1 MQYYDKSKS
10 FSIFVELFS
19 TYFISIS
26 PSNVNLQIQKFRAFM
41 IRHLPC
47 LLFVFLITSGLAQNQ
62 KKQYQIKRIN
72 ESAKIDGELN
82 DSVWRDL
89 DVATNFTQFTPN
101 LNLAATSDRKTEVKL
116 YYNDKAVFVSAK
128 LYDDPEKIMSQNTIR
143 DEFGQTDYFTLV
155 LNPNNDA
162 QNDTQF
168 IVFSSGTQADA
179 LSSPSIGQD
188 FGWNA
193 VWESAVQKTSF
204 GWQLEMKIPYRTLR
218 FPKADIQTWGVQFR
232 RYFRRERSE
241 YAWNPIDR
249 TRGYEGLYHGEM
261 VGIQDLEPPLR
272 LNLYPFTTGIV
283 NTIGDDT
290 STDFK
295 LGMDLK
301 YGVTD
306 NLTLDATLI
315 PDFSQ
320 ARFDDVVLNLGPFEQ
335 TFAEQRQF
343 FTEGID
349 LFTKGNLFFSRRVGS
364 APIGSVELEDDE
376 ALINRP
382 NEVELINAIKM
393 SGRLKSGLGIGVFN
407 AVTESTKA
415 TVVDTLE
422 NMQRQVEVEPIS
434 NYNILV
440 VDQQFNKNSS
450 VSLINTNVTRS
461 GSARDAN
468 VTGALF
474 DLINNSNSYKLAGEL
489 KMSHI
494 NDINDEVTGFSSAL
508 EIAKISNQYQFA
520 LGHTYADEKYDINDL
535 GLLLRNNFNNFSAN
549 ASYRIFEPTDNFQSY
564 SLSFSSVYKQLA
576 SPNTYTGLELAASF
590 FANSLQLDTYGF
602 NIGIEPG
609 RQFDYFE
616 PRVDGR
622 FFIYENFSNF
632 GGFLSSNYNRTFAI
646 DIRANANT
654 FFEEARESYG
664 YNFNVE
670 PRVRFNDYFFM
681 VYGFTYDQRIKDRGF
696 SNFLEQEPIFGQRDR
711 SIIINSI
718 SANYNFNPFHGLKL
732 QLRHY
737 WDTVLYDRF
746 MYNLN
751 PDGRLSENRDLP
763 KSALPNNP
771 DINFSTW
778 NLDLNYSWQFAPG
791 SFLTALYRN
800 QLFTNTDAAA
810 ENFENT
816 FTDLFRQDIQHTVSV
831 RLQYFFD
838 VNTVKSMFSSD
849 KS

>member
-1 MQYYDKSKS
+1 MIERIVY
-10 FSIFVELFS
+10 LF
-19 TYFISIS
+19 
-26 PSNVNLQIQKFRAFM
+26 
-41 IRHLPC
+41 
-47 LLFVFLITSGLAQNQ
+47 LFLVLTTGIAQE
-62 KKQYQIKRIN
+62 KKQYTILRQ
-72 ESAKIDGELN
+72 EQSAKIDGILE
-82 DSVWRDL
+82 DDVWQYL
-89 DVATNFTQFTPN
+89 DVATGFVQFTPN
-101 LNLAATSDRKTEVKL
+101 IDLKATSDRRTEVKL
-116 YYNDKAVFVSAK
+116 FYNDQGIFVSAK
-128 LYDDPEKIMSQNTIR
+128 LFDDPSKMMNQSTFR

-179 LSSPSIGQD
+179 VSSPSIGQD

-193 VWESAVQKTSF
+193 VWESAVKKTSF
-204 GWQLEMKIPYRTLR
+204 GWQLEMKIPYQTLR
-218 FPKADIQTWGVQFR
+218 FPKTEVQTWGVQFR

-249 TRGYEGLYHGEM
+249 TKGYEGLYHGELL
-261 VGIQDLEPPLR
+261 GIKELQPPLR

-283 NTIGDDT
+283 NTIGDQT

-301 YGVTD
+301 YGITD

-364 APIGSVELEDDE
+364 APTGNAELEE
-376 ALINRP
+376 
-382 NEVELINAIKM
+382 NEILDNTPQEVGLINAFKM
-393 SGRLKSGLGIGVFN
+393 SGRLKNGLGIGVFN
-407 AVTESTKA
+407 AVTEA
-415 TVVDTLE
+415 TQATIIDTLD
-422 NMQRQVEVEPIS
+422 NTGRQTELEPLA

-440 VDQQFNKNSS
+440 VDQQFNRNSS

-461 GSARDAN
+461 GSARNAN

-474 DLINNSNSYKLAGEL
+474 DLINKNNSYRLAGEM

-494 NDINDEVTGFSSAL
+494 REAEENTTGFSSAF
-508 EIAKISNQYQFA
+508 EFAKISDQYQFA
-520 LGHTYADEKYDINDL
+520 LGHDYADRDYDINDM
-535 GLLLRNNFNNFSAN
+535 GLLLRNNFNNFRAE
-549 ASYRIFEPTDNFQSY
+549 ASYRIFEPTDKFQSY
-564 SLSFSSVYKQLA
+564 TLSLSSLYKQLA
-576 SPNTYTGLELAASF
+576 SPNTYTGLEFGANF

-602 NIGIEPG
+602 NINMEPG

-622 FFIYENFSNF
+622 FFIYENFTNF
-632 GGFLSSNYNRTFAI
+632 GGFLSSNYNRKFAI

-654 FFEEARESYG
+654 FFESGRESYG
-664 YNFNVE
+664 YNINIE
-670 PRVRFNDYFFM
+670 PRVRFNDFFFM
-681 VYGFTYDQRIKDRGF
+681 VYSFTYDNRINDRGF
-696 SNFLEQEPIFGQRDR
+696 ASFVGNEPIFGERDR
-711 SIIINSI
+711 EILTNSI
-718 SANYNFNPFHGLKL
+718 SANYNFNPYHGLKL

-737 WDTVLYDRF
+737 WDTVLYDDF

-751 PDGRLSENRDLP
+751 PNGRLSVNPNLP
-763 KSALPNNP
+763 KSALTNSP

-778 NLDLNYSWQFAPG
+778 NLDLNYSWEFAPG
-791 SFLTALYRN
+791 SFITALYRN
-800 QLFTNTDAAA
+800 QLFSNTIEAR
-810 ENFENT
+810 ENFEAT
-816 FTDLFRQDIQHTVSV
+816 FANLFQQDIQHTVSI
-831 RLQYFFD
+831 RLQYFLD
-838 VNTVKSMFSSD
+838 VNSAKSAFKAE

>member
-1 MQYYDKSKS
+1 MFRHSVYLL
-10 FSIFVELFS
+10 IFL
-19 TYFISIS
+19 
-26 PSNVNLQIQKFRAFM
+26 
-41 IRHLPC
+41 
-47 LLFVFLITSGLAQNQ
+47 TSLTVIAQD
-62 KKQYQIKRIN
+62 KKQYQITRQN

-82 DSVWRDL
+82 DDVWQNL
-89 DVATNFTQFTPN
+89 EVATNFTQFTPN

-116 YYNDKAVFVSAK
+116 YYNDKAVFVSAR
-128 LYDDPEKIMSQNTIR
+128 LYDDPNKIMSQNTIR

-218 FPKADIQTWGVQFR
+218 FPKTDIQTWGVQFR

-249 TRGYEGLYHGEM
+249 TKGYEGLYHGKLI
-261 VGIQDLEPPLR
+261 GIQDLKPPLR

-283 NTIGDDT
+283 NTIGDET
-290 STDFK
+290 TTDFK
-295 LGMDLK
+295 LGMDVK
-301 YGVTD
+301 YGITD

-320 ARFDDVVLNLGPFEQ
+320 ARFDNVVLNLGPFEQ

-343 FTEGID
+343 FTEGVD

-376 ALINRP
+376 ELIDRP
-382 NEVELINAIKM
+382 SEVELINAVKM
-393 SGRLKSGLGIGVFN
+393 SGRLKSGLGIGIFN
-407 AVTESTKA
+407 AVTESTNA
-415 TVVDTLE
+415 TVLDTIQNE
-422 NMQRQVEVEPIS
+422 ARSIEVEPLS

-474 DLINNSNSYKLAGEL
+474 NLINDSNSYRLAGEL

-494 NDINDEVTGFSSAL
+494 SDIEDNSTGFSSAL
-508 EIAKISNQYQFA
+508 ELAKISNQYQFSI
-520 LGHTYADEKYDINDL
+520 GHSYADRKYDINDL

-549 ASYRIFEPTDNFQSY
+549 VSYRIFEPTDRFQNY
-564 SLSFSSVYKQLA
+564 NISFSSRYKQLA
-576 SPNTYTGLELAASF
+576 SPNTYTGLELDASYRI
-590 FANSLQLDTYGF
+590 NSLKLDTYGF
-602 NIGIEPG
+602 DIGIEPG

-616 PRVDGR
+616 PRVDGQ
-622 FFIYENFSNF
+622 FFIYENFTNF

-646 DIRANANT
+646 DLRSNVNT
-654 FFEEARESYG
+654 FFEEGRDSYG
-664 YNFNVE
+664 YNFRIE
-670 PRVRFNDYFFM
+670 PRVRFNDFFFM
-681 VYGFTYDQRIKDRGF
+681 VYEFSLDKRINDRGF
-696 SNFLEQEPIFGQRDR
+696 SNFLEGEPIFGERDR
-711 SIIINSI
+711 SIIVNSV

-737 WDTVLYDRF
+737 WDTVLYDEF

-751 PDGRLSENRDLP
+751 DNGRLTENTNLP

-778 NLDLNYSWQFAPG
+778 NVDLNYSWQFAPG

-800 QLFTNTDAAA
+800 QLFSNTSEAQK
-810 ENFENT
+810 NFETT
-816 FTDLFRQDIQHTVSV
+816 FTDLFQQDIQHTVSI

-838 VNTVKSMFSSD
+838 VNTVRSVFKSE
-849 KS
+849 KG

>member
-1 MQYYDKSKS
+1 LRQ
-10 FSIFVELFS
+10 E
-19 TYFISIS
+19 
-26 PSNVNLQIQKFRAFM
+26 A
-41 IRHLPC
+41 
-47 LLFVFLITSGLAQNQ
+47 
-62 KKQYQIKRIN
+62 
-72 ESAKIDGELN
+72 SAEIDGVLSDE
-82 DSVWRDL
+82 VWQNL
-89 DVATNFTQFTPN
+89 DVASDFMQFTPN
-101 LNLAATSDRKTEVKL
+101 LNLAATPDRKTEVKL
-116 YYNDKAVFVSAK
+116 YYNNEGVFVSAK
-128 LYDDPEKIMSQNTIR
+128 LYDDPAKIMSQNTIR

-193 VWESAVQKTSF
+193 VWESAVKKTSF

-218 FPKADIQTWGVQFR
+218 FPKTDIQTWGVQFR

-249 TRGYEGLYHGEM
+249 TKGYEGLYHGKLL
-261 VGIQDLEPPLR
+261 GIKDLAPPLR

-283 NTIGDDT
+283 NTVGDKT

-301 YGVTD
+301 YGITD

-364 APIGSVELEDDE
+364 APTGSAELNENE
-376 ALINRP
+376 TLIDRP
-382 NEVELINAIKM
+382 SEVSLINALKM
-393 SGRLKSGLGIGVFN
+393 SGRLKSGLGVGVFN

-415 TVVDTLE
+415 TVLGTFGNRE
-422 NMQRQVEVEPIS
+422 RQVEVEPLS

-440 VDQQFNKNSS
+440 VDQQFNRNSS

-461 GSARDAN
+461 GSFRDAN

-474 DLINNSNSYKLAGEL
+474 NLINNSNSYSLAGEF

-494 NDINDEVTGFSSAL
+494 NEAAENTTGFSSAL
-508 EIAKISNQYQFA
+508 EVAKISNQYQFA

-564 SLSFSSVYKQLA
+564 NISFSSQYKQLA
-576 SPNTYTGLELAASF
+576 SPNTYTGLELEASLRI
-590 FANSLQLDTYGF
+590 NSLKLDTYGF
-602 NIGIEPG
+602 DIAMEPG

-622 FFIYENFSNF
+622 FFIYENFTSF

-646 DIRANANT
+646 DIRSNVNT
-654 FFEEARESYG
+654 FFESGRESYA
-664 YNFNVE
+664 YNVNIE

-681 VYGFTYDQRIKDRGF
+681 VYSFTFDNRINDRGF
-696 SNFLEQEPIFGQRDR
+696 ASFLEEEPIFGERDR
-711 SIIINSI
+711 EILTNSI

-737 WDTVLYDRF
+737 WDTVLYDDF

-751 PDGRLSENRDLP
+751 LNGRLSENRNLPKADLP
-763 KSALPNNP
+763 NSP

-800 QLFTNTDAAA
+800 QLFTNNDQAQN
-810 ENFENT
+810 NFETT
-816 FTDLFRQDIQHTVSV
+816 FTNLFQQDIQHTVSV

-838 VNTVKSMFSSD
+838 VNTVSSIFTSE
-849 KS
+849 KG

>member
-1 MQYYDKSKS
+1 MIGRCVCLFIYL
-10 FSIFVELFS
+10 SI
-19 TYFISIS
+19 TIGI
-26 PSNVNLQIQKFRAFM
+26 
-41 IRHLPC
+41 
-47 LLFVFLITSGLAQNQ
+47 AQD
-62 KKQYQIKRIN
+62 KKQYTILKQEK
-72 ESAKIDGELN
+72 SAVIDGYLN
-82 DSVWRDL
+82 DEVWQNL
-89 DVATNFTQFTPN
+89 NVATNFIQFTPS
-101 LNLAATSDRKTEVKL
+101 LNLAATTDRKTEVKL

-128 LYDDPEKIMSQNTIR
+128 LYDDPSKIMSQNTIR

-193 VWESAVQKTSF
+193 VWESGVQKTSF

-218 FPKADIQTWGVQFR
+218 FPKTDVQTWGVQFR

-249 TRGYEGLYHGEM
+249 TKGYEGLYHGEL
-261 VGIQDLEPPLR
+261 VGIRDLEPPLR

-283 NTIGDDT
+283 NTIGDET

-301 YGVTD
+301 YGITD

-364 APIGSVELEDDE
+364 APTGNVNLEE
-376 ALINRP
+376 NETLVNRP
-382 NEVELINAIKM
+382 SEVDLINAIKM

-407 AVTESTKA
+407 AVTESTNA
-415 TVVDTLE
+415 TILDTLE
-422 NMQRQVEVEPIS
+422 NRQRLVEAEPLS
-434 NYNILV
+434 NYNIMV
-440 VDQQFNKNSS
+440 VDQQFNRNSS

-461 GSARDAN
+461 GGFRNAN

-474 DLINNSNSYKLAGEL
+474 NLINNSNTYSLAGEF
-489 KMSHI
+489 KMSHLS
-494 NDINDEVTGFSSAL
+494 EVTENTTGFSSAL
-508 EIAKISNQYQFA
+508 EVAKISDQYQFA
-520 LGHTYADEKYDINDL
+520 IGHTYADDKYDINDL
-535 GLLLRNNFNNFSAN
+535 GLLLRNNFNNFSGEV
-549 ASYRIFEPTDNFQSY
+549 SYRIFEPTDKFQNY
-564 SLSFSSVYKQLA
+564 NISFSSLYKQLA
-576 SPNTYTGLELAASF
+576 SPNTYTGLELDASF
-590 FANSLQLDTYGF
+590 RINSLKLDTYGF
-602 NIGIEPG
+602 NFGIEPG
-609 RQFDYFE
+609 KQFDYFE

-622 FFIYENFSNF
+622 FFIYENFTNF

-646 DIRANANT
+646 DIRSNVNT
-654 FFEEARESYG
+654 FFESGRNSYA
-664 YNFNVE
+664 YNLNLE

-681 VYGFTYDQRIKDRGF
+681 VYSFTFDNRINDRGF
-696 SNFLEQEPIFGQRDR
+696 ASFLGEKPIFGERDR
-711 SIIINSI
+711 EILTNSI

-737 WDTVLYDRF
+737 WDTVLYDEF

-751 PDGRLSENRDLP
+751 PNGRLSENPTLP
-763 KSALPNNP
+763 KTSLRSNP

-778 NLDLNYSWQFAPG
+778 NLDMNYSWQFAPG

-800 QLFTNTDAAA
+800 QLFSNTDNAQN
-810 ENFENT
+810 NFETT
-816 FTDLFRQDIQHTVSV
+816 FTNLFQQDIQHTVSI
-831 RLQYFFD
+831 RLQYFLD
-838 VNTVKSMFSSD
+838 VNNVKSVFTS
-849 KS
+849 KEI